1 MLDLV
6 SKNKITLRLLFLN
19 VQVWPAVFVIIQG
32 FLTFFTNCKAVTNY
46 ISSWMKATLVYMME
60 NQRSWIE
67 IRMTKKLG

>member
-19 VQVWPAVFVIIQG
+19 AQVWPAVFVIIQG

-46 ISSWMKATLVYMME
+46 ISS
-60 NQRSWIE
+60 
-67 IRMTKKLG
+67 